1 MLKTTLL
8 VAAARQG
15 ARVPSFLFDGN
26 KDGGTA
32 VTWAMEGPVPYIA
45 KIAHLVMTIDKMI
58 GTDFE
63 VGVTSL
69 KALAE
74 AR

>member
-1 MLKTTLL
+1 
-8 VAAARQG
+8 
-15 ARVPSFLFDGN
+15 
-26 KDGGTA
+26 
-32 VTWAMEGPVPYIA
+32 MEGPVPYIA

-63 VGVTSL
+63 AALTSL